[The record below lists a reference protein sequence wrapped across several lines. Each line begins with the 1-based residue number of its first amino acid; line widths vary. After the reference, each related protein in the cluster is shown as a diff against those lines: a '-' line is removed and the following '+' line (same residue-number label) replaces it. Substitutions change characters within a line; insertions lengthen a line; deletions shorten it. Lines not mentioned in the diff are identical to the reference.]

1 MRERIAL
8 VGGSLELHSMPGQ
21 GTEIR
26 VRIPLRCTLVE
37 PVELAHTATSV
48 GETAHAGRRTVC
60 AVVRLREGM
69 SYDFS
74 TPRR

>member
-26 VRIPLRCTLVE
+26 VRIPLQRASVE
-37 PVELAHTATSV
+37 TVESASIATGTDEISGV
-48 GETAHAGRRTVC
+48 SRRVI
-60 AVVRLREGM
+60 
-69 SYDFS
+69 
-74 TPRR
+74 